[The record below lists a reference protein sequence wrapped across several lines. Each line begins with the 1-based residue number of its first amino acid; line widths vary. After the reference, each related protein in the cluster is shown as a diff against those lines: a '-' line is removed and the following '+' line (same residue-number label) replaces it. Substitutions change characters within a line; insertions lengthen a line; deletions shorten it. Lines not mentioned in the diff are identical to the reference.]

1 MKAPIGWMQL
11 RHRPLRLLVA
21 ITGIGFAVLLVLMQ
35 IGFRGALFESTTRYH
50 ERFRYDIALFS
61 VDSSYFVLPEL
72 FSIRRLYQALGDR
85 DVASVSPVY
94 IRTATLRNPWSHER
108 RRINAIGFRPADD
121 VLATEGMAENLMKI
135 ERQDALL
142 LDSDSRPEFSPLVEE
157 LRRSGSMRTEVN
169 NRQVDLV
176 GLFTMGPSF
185 GIDGALI
192 TSDDNFLRLY
202 PDHAREDISLGLIR
216 LHSGVAAEEVKDR
229 LEALL
234 PDDVLVLT
242 KTEFIAREQAYWNS
256 ATPVGYVFAFGAL
269 MGLVV
274 GAIIVYQILFADV
287 SDHLA
292 EYATLRA
299 MGFSKRFVYGVV
311 LQQAA
316 ILSVLGFI
324 PGAFVSWRLYLAA
337 GAATQLPLALTQE
350 RLLMVFLLILGLCVV
365 SALLALDKVRRL
377 DPADV
382 F

>member
-1 MKAPIGWMQL
+1 MRALIGWLQL

-72 FSIRRLYQALGDR
+72 FSIRRLYQALGDP
-85 DVASVSPVY
+85 DVESVAPVY
-94 IRTATLRNPWSHER
+94 IRTATLKNPWSHER
-108 RRINAIGFRPADD
+108 RRINAIGFRPSDD
-121 VLATEGMAENLMKI
+121 VLATEGMAENLGKV

-142 LDSDSRPEFSPLVEE
+142 LDSDSRPEFAPIVEAVGGGT
-157 LRRSGSMRTEVN
+157 LRTEVN
-169 NRQVDLV
+169 DRQVDLV

-202 PDHAREDISLGLIR
+202 PDHDRDDISLGLVR
-216 LHSGVAAEEVKDR
+216 LRSGVAAEEVKAR

-242 KTEFIAREQAYWNS
+242 KPEFIAREQAYWNS

-324 PGAFVSWRLYLAA
+324 PGALVSWRLYLAA
-337 GAATQLPLALTQE
+337 GAATQLPLALTQD
-350 RLLMVFLLILGLCVV
+350 RLIMVFLLILGLCVV